1 MKNIKILTN
10 NSDFFGILS
19 CSLCLVD
26 CTFTPLILFSLSSLN
41 SKSSMSYSWWNNLDY
56 VFLIISFFMVY
67 ISVQNTRIKRMKL
80 FFWLSWFFLFL
91 VIVNEKKELFGF
103 SEYLI
108 YIATSGLSL
117 LHLLN
122 LKYCK

>member
-19 CSLCLVD
+19 CSLCLVH
-26 CTFTPLILFSLSSLN
+26 CIFTPLILFSLSSLN

-67 ISVQNTRIKRMKL
+67 ISVQNTRLKRIKL

-91 VIVNEKKELFGF
+91 VIVNEKKEFFGF

>member
-19 CSLCLVD
+19 CSLCLVH
-26 CTFTPLILFSLSSLN
+26 CIFTPLILFSLSSLN
-41 SKSSMSYSWWNNLDY
+41 SKSSMSYSWWNKLDY

>member
-1 MKNIKILTN
+1 VKNIKILTN

-19 CSLCLVD
+19 CSLCLVH
-26 CTFTPLILFSLSSLN
+26 CIFTPLILFSLSSLN

-103 SEYLI
+103 SDYLI

>member
-19 CSLCLVD
+19 CSLCLVH
-26 CTFTPLILFSLSSLN
+26 CIFTPLILFSLSSLN

-91 VIVNEKKELFGF
+91 VVINEKTELFEF
-103 SEYLI
+103 SEYLA
-108 YIATSGLSL
+108 YLATTALSL
-117 LHLLN
+117 LHLFN
-122 LKYCK
+122 IKYCK

>member
-1 MKNIKILTN
+1 VKNIKILTN

-19 CSLCLVD
+19 CSLCLVH
-26 CTFTPLILFSLSSLN
+26 CIFTPLILFSLSSLN
-41 SKSSMSYSWWNNLDY
+41 SKSSMSYSWWNKLDY

>member
-19 CSLCLVD
+19 CSLCLVH
-26 CTFTPLILFSLSSLN
+26 CIFTPLILFSLSSLN

-103 SEYLI
+103 SDYSI

>member
-19 CSLCLVD
+19 CSLCLVH
-26 CTFTPLILFSLSSLN
+26 CIFTPLILFSLSSLN

-108 YIATSGLSL
+108 YVATSGLSL

>member
-19 CSLCLVD
+19 CSLCLVH
-26 CTFTPLILFSLSSLN
+26 CIFTPLILFSLSSLN